1 MNRRAIAKKK
11 KKVCTFNTFITTSH
25 TIYNTNNDNTSFQY
39 YGKLI
44 TFS

>member
-11 KKVCTFNTFITTSH
+11 NVCTFNTFITTIH